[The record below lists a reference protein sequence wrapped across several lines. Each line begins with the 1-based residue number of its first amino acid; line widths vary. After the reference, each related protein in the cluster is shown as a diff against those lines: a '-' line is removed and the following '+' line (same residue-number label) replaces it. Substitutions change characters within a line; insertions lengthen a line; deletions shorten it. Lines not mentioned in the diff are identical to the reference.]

1 MHSRRSSLK
10 FMGVAAFL
18 CTLSFGL
25 TARLS
30 AQTVSYE
37 AESLSYTGSG
47 ATTSV
52 QTDVNSSGGKWV
64 ELAGNSVGDSI
75 TFTTGSIAAGTYQL
89 QMEWK
94 GLTSRGILQLS
105 VDGSNV
111 GGTLDQYA
119 TGQTYPTTTFGNV
132 TFASTG
138 THTIKL
144 AVTGKNASSS
154 GYILSADKFTFNAVS
169 VQQQAAAPVFNP
181 VAGTYSSTQSVAIT
195 SATSG
200 ASIRYTTDGSTPSE
214 TAGTIYSGP
223 VSISTTTTLKAIA
236 FETGFTDSA
245 VTSGTYTISTGGGG
259 GTTVSFEAEN
269 LSYTGSGATT
279 SVQTDTNS
287 SGGKWV
293 ELAGNSVGD
302 SITFTTGDVSAGTY
316 QLQMEYKGLTSR
328 GILQLSVDGSNVG
341 GTLDEYASGQTY
353 PTTTFGT
360 VTFGSTGTHTIKLT
374 VTGKNASSSGYIL
387 SADKF
392 TFSAQSGGGGGTV
405 SAPGFNPGGGT
416 YGSAQ
421 NVSITTSTSGASI
434 RYTTDGSTPSETT
447 GTLYS
452 SAVNISATATLKA
465 IAFKSGMTDSAVT
478 SATYTINTGGGGNY
492 TPAQIIAAVQS
503 HMTSSVQVN
512 TKPHINTMTRA
523 LNVNVYQVASGV
535 FAYTSSMAIDD
546 DGSDP
551 DPDPDHQDQTTWQ
564 DDNGAQLGAHHVP
577 YYVLGDDCWD
587 NEKKQGGNFHPCPHF
602 YYPEHNITG
611 LQFALIFYNGKVTGA
626 VFGDT
631 QGTDNTSTSSND
643 SRELG
648 EASVKSAMNLGIPS
662 SGTTGG
668 VDNGVT
674 VVIFSGSQW
683 VVHGTNSTLNAN
695 AQAMVQKALNTLGA
709 DYGL

>member
-1 MHSRRSSLK
+1 ENL
-10 FMGVAAFL
+10 A
-18 CTLSFGL
+18 
-25 TARLS
+25 
-30 AQTVSYE
+30 
-37 AESLSYTGSG
+37 YTPSG
-47 ATTSV
+47 AT
-52 QTDVNSSGGKWV
+52 
-64 ELAGNSVGDSI
+64 A
-75 TFTTGSIAAGTYQL
+75 
-89 QMEWK
+89 
-94 GLTSRGILQLS
+94 
-105 VDGSNV
+105 
-111 GGTLDQYA
+111 
-119 TGQTYPTTTFGNV
+119 
-132 TFASTG
+132 
-138 THTIKL
+138 
-144 AVTGKNASSS
+144 
-154 GYILSADKFTFNAVS
+154 
-169 VQQQAAAPVFNP
+169 
-181 VAGTYSSTQSVAIT
+181 
-195 SATSG
+195 
-200 ASIRYTTDGSTPSE
+200 
-214 TAGTIYSGP
+214 
-223 VSISTTTTLKAIA
+223 
-236 FETGFTDSA
+236 
-245 VTSGTYTISTGGGG
+245 
-259 GTTVSFEAEN
+259 
-269 LSYTGSGATT
+269 

-302 SITFTTGDVSAGTY
+302 SITFTTGSISAGTY
-316 QLQMEYKGLTSR
+316 QLQMEWKGLTSR
-328 GILQLSVDGSNVG
+328 GILQLSVDGSNLG
-341 GTLDEYASGQTY
+341 STLDQYATGQTY
-353 PTTTFGT
+353 PTTTFGN
-360 VTFGSTGTHTIKLT
+360 VTFASTGTHTVKLA

-392 TFSAQSGGGGGTV
+392 TFLAQSGGGGGTV
-405 SAPGFNPGGGT
+405 SAPSFSPASGT

-421 NVSITTSTSGASI
+421 NVTLTTSTSGASI
-434 RYTTDGSTPSETT
+434 RYTTDGSTPSETA

-478 SATYTINTGGGGNY
+478 SATYTISTGGGGNY

-523 LNVNVYQVASGV
+523 LNVNVYQVTTGV
-535 FAYTSSMAIDD
+535 YAYTSSMAIDD

-551 DPDPDHQDQTTWQ
+551 DPDPDHQNQTTWQ

-695 AQAMVQKALNTLGA
+695 AQAMVQKALNQLGSTW
-709 DYGL
+709 GL